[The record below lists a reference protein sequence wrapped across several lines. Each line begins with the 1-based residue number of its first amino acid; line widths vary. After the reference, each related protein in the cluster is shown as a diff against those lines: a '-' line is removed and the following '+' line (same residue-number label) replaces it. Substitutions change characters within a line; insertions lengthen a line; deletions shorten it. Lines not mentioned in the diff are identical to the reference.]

1 MKIRLRSD
9 LLELVQNIHVYEIIH
24 NYLTL
29 HRNVKNDRWVTYYN
43 IDIAFLTYI

>member
-1 MKIRLRSD
+1 MKIRLKPD

-29 HRNVKNDRWVTYYN
+29 HRNVKNDR
-43 IDIAFLTYI
+43 